1 MELIINEL
9 ENEDIFNNNSFE
21 KIPENTIPI
30 KVIKKGVHFNEP
42 IKPTHQSIPKVN
54 AKMTRQHTPIL
65 KPQIS
70 YEDIL
75 SKMGMFVSDGKL
87 HLVDKNSLLKV
98 DKSLPNQQQQNDQQ
112 QYNNQQQYTNVP
124 QNSYI
129 YNKYF
134 ANQFEQPNEIRKPKT
149 LTEYKKMVIQ
159 DYIKRQNIKQIKST
173 KLVMPTSNINMAGHS
188 SNLNKLFSFS
198 QR

>member
-9 ENEDIFNNNSFE
+9 GNEDIFNSYNNSFE
-21 KIPENTIPI
+21 KIPENSIPV

-42 IKPTHQSIPKVN
+42 IKPIHQSIPKVN
-54 AKMTRQHTPIL
+54 AKMIRQHTPIL

-87 HLVDKNSLLKV
+87 HLVDK
-98 DKSLPNQQQQNDQQ
+98 KSLPKQQSDYNQEQQ
-112 QYNNQQQYTNVP
+112 QYNHNIPEQYNHNIP

-129 YNKYF
+129 HNKYF
-134 ANQFEQPNEIRKPKT
+134 ANQNQPNEIRKPKT

-159 DYIKRQNIKQIKST
+159 DYIKKQKIKQIKST
-173 KLVMPTSNINMAGHS
+173 KLIMPTSNINMAGHS
-188 SNLNKLFSFS
+188 SNLNKLFNFS